1 MSSFAYELKKIMVCQ
16 KGALYLVLILLFSTL
31 LLVISDHPYDSS
43 MEQYKSEYEWYLD
56 KVNGY
61 CTKESAAYL
70 EKEAE
75 EIAEAK
81 RRESNTLENY
91 YDGKISEAEYNRQR
105 EENSKI
111 LEHQNGFEVI
121 YQKYLYICE
130 NMDNRY
136 FLQTNGWAGLLSDG
150 TLNFLL
156 VLGILLFVTPVFCS
170 EYTCQMDALILTTKE
185 GRKSTLYK
193 LFIVVTGVLL
203 LCIGISL
210 AEYGFYSIRYGLPD
224 GDYPIQSLRYFA
236 DSSKSVTLFEG
247 YVWIALIRSFGGV
260 FLAMLLMALSVLTKK
275 YAITL
280 LAGAASVLIP
290 YTGLSKTWLYRLPL
304 PVSFLLG
311 TDFFSSSMISKDALT
326 GESTAV
332 FSEISTAML
341 CILLVVSAA
350 FCMVAVICILLLHT
364 NRWQIKARQKR
375 KISFLVMLCVAF
387 TMTGCSSTQE
397 NENIVYNS
405 SADYDC
411 MQYEVIQDMES
422 RDYYL
427 KNLLT
432 GEMTDMVRS
441 PLFGVFSEEEK
452 VQCYCV
458 KSPYLYYTI
467 SETNRHI
474 DRIGSYNSSVTKVSV
489 IELNLDTLEEKSIFE
504 QVTDSRRSVL
514 GIDYENGNQWEFL
527 QYHFGFFLNDDS
539 LFFICNDGI
548 RQVDRLTKQ
557 VTKLD
562 IPTNGTISF
571 DGSSIFYKN
580 DQSVLESYDVSNK
593 QITIYE
599 DMVIYD
605 FCIDEGQIYYIAR
618 TEGYAVYVCD
628 KDGSNI
634 KLIYSAA
641 SMAVT
646 CDMENIYVT
655 DKQSGEKITLLK
667 E

>member
-1 MSSFAYELKKIMVCQ
+1 MSGFVYELKKIMICQ
-16 KGALYLVLILLFSTL
+16 RGALYLVLILVFSTL
-31 LLVISDHPYDSS
+31 LLVISDNPYDSS

-61 CTKESAAYL
+61 CTEKSAAYL

-81 RRESNTLENY
+81 RRENAALENY
-91 YDGKISEAEYNRQR
+91 YDGEISEAEYNRQR

-111 LEHQNGFEVI
+111 LKHQNGFEVI
-121 YQKYLYICE
+121 YQQYLYICE

-136 FLQTNGWAGLLSDG
+136 FLQTNGWAGLLSGG

-156 VLGILLFVTPVFCS
+156 VLGILLLVTPVFCS

-193 LFIVVTGVLL
+193 LFIVLTGVLL

-224 GDYPIQSLRYFA
+224 GNYPIQSVRYFA
-236 DSSKSVTLFEG
+236 DSSKTVTLFEG
-247 YVWIALIRSFGGV
+247 YVWITLIRSFGGV
-260 FLAMLLMALSVLTKK
+260 FLAILLMLLSVLTKK

-290 YTGLSKTWLYRLPL
+290 YIGLSKTWLYRLPL

-311 TDFFSSSMISKDALT
+311 TDFFSGSMISKDALT
-326 GESTAV
+326 GESIAV
-332 FSEISTAML
+332 FSEVSTATLSML
-341 CILLVVSAA
+341 LAVSAA
-350 FCMVAVICILLLHT
+350 FCMVAGIYIFLLNT
-364 NRWQIKARQKR
+364 NRWQIKGRQKR
-375 KISFLVMLCVAF
+375 MFPFLVMFCVAF
-387 TMTGCSSTQE
+387 TMTGCSGTQE

-441 PLFGVFSEEEK
+441 PLLGVFSDEEK

-474 DRIGSYNSSVTKVSV
+474 DRIGSFNSSATKVSV
-489 IELNLDTLEEKSIFE
+489 IELNLDTLEEKTVFE
-504 QVTDSRRSVL
+504 QVTDSGRSVL
-514 GIDYENGNQWEFL
+514 GIDYEIGDQWEFL

-548 RQVDRLTKQ
+548 RQVNRLTKQ
-557 VTKLD
+557 ITKLD

-571 DGSSIFYKN
+571 EGSSIFYKN
-580 DQSVLESYDVSNK
+580 EQSVLESYDVSNNE
-593 QITIYE
+593 TTMYE
-599 DMVIYD
+599 DMVVYD

-618 TEGYAVYVCD
+618 TEGYAVYACD
-628 KDGSNI
+628 KDGSNK
-634 KLIYSAA
+634 KLIYNVP

-646 CDMENIYVT
+646 CDVENIYVT
-655 DKQSGEKITLLK
+655 EKQSGEKITLSK